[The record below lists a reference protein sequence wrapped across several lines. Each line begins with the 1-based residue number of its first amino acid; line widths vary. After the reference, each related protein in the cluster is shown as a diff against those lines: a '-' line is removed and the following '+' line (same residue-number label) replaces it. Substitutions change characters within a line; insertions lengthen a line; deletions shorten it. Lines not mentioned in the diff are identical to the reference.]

1 MAVFDQCLSS
11 VDGYDGQIGMKLRSI
26 DFVSIRLI
34 AECAERGSLLAAANQ
49 CHISVGAASRRL
61 SILEDLLGCQIFQR
75 IPRGLKATSEGLH
88 VVAACHELL
97 KGLDDLSQMRWQSAA
112 STSAHSRAFDMN
124 DSFLEN

>member
-1 MAVFDQCLSS
+1 MSF
-11 VDGYDGQIGMKLRSI
+11 VDGHDGQIGMKLRSI
-26 DFVSIRLI
+26 DFVSVRLI
-34 AECAERGSLLAAANQ
+34 AECAERGSLVAVANQ

-97 KGLDDLSQMRWQSAA
+97 KGLDDLSKMRWQPAA
-112 STSAHSRAFDMN
+112 STSAHSKAFDMN
-124 DSFLEN
+124 DSFLEI